1 MNIKL
6 LPLCLI
12 ATLAACA
19 GAPKRPPLPLAENV
33 DLNRFMGPWRVI
45 AHIPASVEAN
55 AYDAIESYALN
66 ADGSIATTYTFRE
79 GAFDGK
85 PKRFTPK
92 GFVKNRDRAAVWG
105 MQFLWPIKAEYLI
118 SYLDAGYTQ
127 TIIARSKRDYV
138 WIMARSA
145 SIPEAD
151 YARLTA
157 LLKDWGYDVSRLR
170 KVPQPVL
177 N

>member
-1 MNIKL
+1 MNIRIPSFCL
-6 LPLCLI
+6 L
-12 ATLAACA
+12 ATLAACT
-19 GAPKRPPLPLAENV
+19 GAPKRPPLPLAQNV

-45 AHIPASVEAN
+45 AHIPAGIEAQ
-55 AYDAIESYALN
+55 AYDAVESYALN
-66 ADGSIATTYTFRE
+66 TDGTIATTYTFRD
-79 GAFDGK
+79 GGFDGK
-85 PKRFTPK
+85 PRRYTPK
-92 GFVKNRDRAAVWG
+92 GFVKNRDQAAVWG
-105 MQFLWPIKAEYLI
+105 MQFLWPLKAEYLI

-127 TIIARSKRDYV
+127 TIIARNKRDYV

-157 LLKDWGYDVSRLR
+157 LLKDWGYDVSLLR
-170 KVPQPVL
+170 KVPQPAP